1 MSIDFVFDGSKIG
14 FYGIGVFYGC
24 YVFLQHD
31 GYVTNEPRDSAR
43 DGKVAQKAS
52 FCNKAKRSSIGIS
65 DWYIYLCS
73 T

>member
-1 MSIDFVFDGSKIG
+1 MDVMF
-14 FYGIGVFYGC
+14 
-24 YVFLQHD
+24 FLQHD

-52 FCNKAKRSSIGIS
+52 FCNKAKHSSIGIS
-65 DWYIYLCS
+65 DWYIYLCL